1 MHALT
6 WCSLVVIALTSLLPA
21 AGVTVCLGG
30 DGHFALGAT
39 GEACPCDSDD
49 PAQLVDSGSRL
60 VNEQHPPCNDMQID
74 APTLVQDLGHTQVSV
89 PAPCES
95 GAAWL
100 PQATQPPRAAATP
113 NGVLR
118 AQFYPPQSLQVKQ
131 VTVLLI

>member
-21 AGVTVCLGG
+21 AGVTVCLGD
-30 DGHFALGAT
+30 DGHFALGST

-49 PAQLVDSGSRL
+49 QAAQYLGSGSGL
-60 VNEQHPPCNDMQID
+60 VNEQHPPCNDMRID
-74 APTLVQDLGHTQVSV
+74 APTVVRDQSHAQVSV

-95 GAAWL
+95 CTLWL
-100 PQATQPPRAAATP
+100 PQTYPPRAAAS
-113 NGVLR
+113 GVLS
-118 AQFYPPQSLQVKQ
+118 AQFFPQHSLQVKQ